1 MQYVTSIL
9 NIEED
14 LELNPN
20 LTELLTQIIEILPNL
35 EDYQIC

>member
-1 MQYVTSIL
+1 MQYVTAIL

-20 LTELLTQIIEILPNL
+20 LTEVLTQIIEILPNL
-35 EDYQIC
+35 EDYQIR